1 MCDLDFKRA
10 WHENPESLRLRLQ
23 NFWQLCEDVGL
34 GCLCAGDCPQDV
46 GATTLK
52 KFHLSTSQVS
62 AREWLLRHRAPLEN
76 WNFLLP
82 ENASVACSSPVA
94 VLASPVGVAV
104 PSVAAPSVSVV
115 ALPDAPGHTD
125 SVENASVACSSP
137 VAVLA
142 SPVCVAV
149 PSLAAPSMSVVALPD
164 APRHTDSE
172 NAGGGLSVSPVS
184 VPSDVKDVPSAS
196 NVPGVHPTLSLQ
208 CPSAC
213 L

>member
-46 GATTLK
+46 GATTL

-164 APRHTDSE
+164 APGHTDSE